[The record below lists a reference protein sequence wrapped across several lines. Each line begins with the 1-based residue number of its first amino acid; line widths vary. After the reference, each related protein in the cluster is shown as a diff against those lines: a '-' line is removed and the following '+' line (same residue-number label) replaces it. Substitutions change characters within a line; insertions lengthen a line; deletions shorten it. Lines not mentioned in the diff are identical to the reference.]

1 MARSRSRSLSRF
13 AILALALLMS
23 LSPVPASAHQAH
35 QDRPD
40 RIDLPDGWQPEGI
53 TTDGQFLFS
62 GSLADGAIL
71 RANPRNGNTR
81 IIARGREGRMAVG
94 VDYDR
99 SRDLLWVAGG
109 GTKTIRAYDAHSGAL
124 LARYDFPS
132 AGDRFINDLVVRR
145 RGVFATDSFNQELL
159 IVRLRLG
166 DRLPGPRAA
175 TTRPLTG
182 DLVYQDGFNLNG
194 IVRSG
199 RRLIAVQSNTGLL
212 FRINPFTGR
221 TRMIDLDGFL
231 VTNGDGLEIDGDI
244 LYVVRNQNNEIAV
257 VDLNR
262 RLTRGNVV
270 DQITDDDFDTP
281 TTVALLGQSLYA
293 VNARFT
299 TTPTAETDYWITRVD
314 AFDEDD

>member
-1 MARSRSRSLSRF
+1 MARSRF
-13 AILALALLMS
+13 VILALALLMS
-23 LSPVPASAHQAH
+23 LSPVAASAH

-53 TTDGQFLFS
+53 TTDGKVLFS
-62 GSLADGAIL
+62 GSLANGAIL

-124 LARYDFPS
+124 LATYDFPS

-145 RGVFATDSFNQELL
+145 RGVFATDSSNQELL
-159 IVRLRLG
+159 VVRLPLG
-166 DRLPGPRAA
+166 DRLPGQGAA

-194 IVRSG
+194 IVKSG

-281 TTVALLGQSLYA
+281 TTVALLRDSLYA
-293 VNARFT
+293 VNARFGT
-299 TTPTAETDYWITRVD
+299 TEPQPADYWITRVD
-314 AFDEDD
+314 AFDEDDD

>member
-1 MARSRSRSLSRF
+1 MARSRSRSRSRF
-13 AILALALLMS
+13 AILALGLLMS
-23 LSPVPASAHQAH
+23 LSPVAASAHQA
-35 QDRPD
+35 RPD

-53 TTDGQFLFS
+53 TTDGKFLFS
-62 GSLADGAIL
+62 GSLANGAIL
-71 RANPRNGNTR
+71 RANPRTGSTR

-132 AGDRFINDLVVRR
+132 TTDRFINDLVVRR
-145 RGVFATDSFNQELL
+145 RGVFATDSSNQELL
-159 IVRLRLG
+159 VVRLRLG

-182 DLVYQDGFNLNG
+182 DLVYQAGFNLNG
-194 IVRSG
+194 IVKSG

-270 DQITDDDFDTP
+270 DQITADDFDTP
-281 TTVALLGQSLYA
+281 TTVALLRHSLYA
-293 VNARFT
+293 VNARFNT
-299 TTPTAETDYWITRVD
+299 PPTADTDYWITRVD
-314 AFDEDD
+314 AFDEDDD

>member
-1 MARSRSRSLSRF
+1 MARSRF
-13 AILALALLMS
+13 VILVLALLMS
-23 LSPVPASAHQAH
+23 LAPVAASAHQA
-35 QDRPD
+35 RPD

-53 TTDGQFLFS
+53 TTDGMFLYS
-62 GSLADGAIL
+62 GSLANGAIL
-71 RANPRNGNTR
+71 RANPRNGNTK
-81 IIARGREGRMAVG
+81 IIARGRQGRMAVG
-94 VDYDR
+94 IDYDR
-99 SRDLLWVAGG
+99 SRGLLWVAGG
-109 GTKTIRAYDAHSGAL
+109 STKTIRAYDAHSGTL

-132 AGDRFINDLVVRR
+132 ATDRFINDLVVRR
-145 RGVFATDSFNQELL
+145 RGVFATDSSNQELL

-194 IVRSG
+194 IVKSG
-199 RRLIAVQSNTGLL
+199 RRLIAVQSNTGML

-221 TRMIDLDGFL
+221 TRMIDLGGTVL
-231 VTNGDGLEIDGDI
+231 TNGDGLEIDGDI

-262 RLTRGNVV
+262 RLTRGKVV
-270 DQITDDDFDTP
+270 DRITDEDFDTP
-281 TTVALLGQSLYA
+281 TTVALLRHSLYA
-293 VNARFT
+293 VNARFN
-299 TTPTAETDYWITRVD
+299 TTPTADTDYWITRVH